1 MKVKMSKH
9 GSILLEK
16 IIENV
21 AFINF
26 VAPVFVIQELLNSN
40 QKGLRASIVNVGEI
54 GHKMKFW
61 YPSEWELEGK
71 NKTMPSDSARLN
83 GEMKRA
89 YQSCVWGFHSLIR
102 QGVPKNQAMSVL
114 PVGIYVNC
122 ELSINCG
129 VLDHINL
136 DNLNHPFTMSY
147 ISNMKD
153 LISE

>member
-1 MKVKMSKH
+1 MSKH

>member
-9 GSILLEK
+9 GSIHLER
-16 IIENV
+16 IVENV

-26 VAPVFVIQELLNSN
+26 GAPAFVIQELLNSN
-40 QKGLRASIVNVGEI
+40 QKGLRASIINVEEI

-102 QGVPKNQAMSVL
+102 QGVPKTQAMSVL
-114 PVGIYVNC
+114 PVGIYINC

-129 VLDHINL
+129 ILYDINL
-136 DNLNHPFTMSY
+136 DNLNNPLTKSY

>member
-1 MKVKMSKH
+1 MSKH
-9 GSILLEK
+9 GSIHLEK

-83 GEMKRA
+83 GELKRA
-89 YQSCVWGFHSLIR
+89 YQSCIWAYHSLNR

-129 VLDHINL
+129 VLYDIDLKDFKNPL
-136 DNLNHPFTMSY
+136 TVAY
-147 ISNMKD
+147 IESMKD